1 MDMGGGWQ
9 EGGVI
14 QFKKGLLGNRGEK
27 CFACKGS
34 LISRGALW
42 DILYQTPPLPL
53 RYCIR
58 PPWMDASQLISCIT
72 KSPSPPS
79 C

>member
-42 DILYQTPPLPL
+42 DILYQTPPPPYVIASDLPG
-53 RYCIR
+53 
-58 PPWMDASQLISCIT
+58 WMRAN
-72 KSPSPPS
+72 
-79 C
+79 